1 MRRNR
6 NWRVQLGHKERLTQ
20 ECKKGINM
28 NRATVMGLE
37 NREEVFAYIVRY
49 INKHTYAPSVKEIAD
64 GVGISREAARRHV
77 IWLIE
82 DGYLQTDT
90 NLGESRAYRVAETRV
105 VKKGRRKC
113 SETE

>member
-20 ECKKGINM
+20 ERKKGINM

-64 GVGISREAARRHV
+64 GVGISREAARRHI

-90 NLGESRAYRVAETRV
+90 DPGEPRAYRIADTKV
-105 VKKGRRKC
+105 VKVNRRRH
-113 SETE
+113 E